1 MNGTAELK
9 ELIEKT
15 ENIKPVAVVNG
26 VKVVEP
32 SEQRDLAVMEK
43 MVGGDTLGTIQMNP
57 DGTVARTPLKY
68 AAVNLDY
75 YYINRYRR
83 VKDAYYIVTDFRA
96 IQEQQTGM
104 VYAKQIPAF
113 VVVRDKELG
122 NLKIEKTVMVSDT
135 EFVADYTH
143 TLNREAMAQI
153 VPLLANGV
161 GVTMDDLAI

>member
-1 MNGTAELK
+1 MNGASELK
-9 ELIEKT
+9 ELIERT
-15 ENIKPVAVVNG
+15 ENIKPIAEVNG

-43 MVGGDTLGTIQMNP
+43 MVGHETLGTIQMNP
-57 DGTVARTPLKY
+57 DGTVARTPVKY

-75 YYINRYRR
+75 YYINRYKK
-83 VKDAYYIVTDFRA
+83 VKDSYYIVTDFRA
-96 IQEQQTGM
+96 IWEQSTGA

-113 VVVRDKELG
+113 AIVRDKESG
-122 NLKIEKTVMVSDT
+122 DLKVEKTVMVSDT
-135 EFVADYTH
+135 EFVSDFTH
-143 TLNREAMAQI
+143 TLKREAMAQI